1 MSNNIAYLEQ
11 KILSSDPVELIQLL
25 YQGAIDA
32 VLKARTFLANGDIAQ
47 RSAAISKCMNILAE
61 LEGCLNQKDG
71 GEISRNL
78 ARLYEYMQIRLLD
91 ASMQQADGPLSEVLQ
106 LLESLADAWRHVKN
120 PETVFGA
127 GGGDARDDALDG
139 PFSRQHIRLRLAGL
153 DVIRGSGRLK
163 PALSP
168 HRPGQ

>member
-47 RSAAISKCMNILAE
+47 RSAAISKSMNILAE

-91 ASMQQADGPLSEVLQ
+91 ANMQQADGPLSEVLG

-120 PETVFGA
+120 PETAPYAEQAEEMPAMTPWTDRF
-127 GGGDARDDALDG
+127 
-139 PFSRQHIRLRLAGL
+139 Q
-153 DVIRGSGRLK
+153 GSTSGYGSQVWTL
-163 PALSP
+163 
-168 HRPGQ
+168 